1 MKKNTIKHTLL
12 MAIFLVVASACSIEK
27 RVHHKGYFVKWHT
40 NSYLF
45 HKDDHPEKEIVEIVL
60 EQQESIGNVATQE
73 ELSQKNSES
82 LLSEVMI
89 NKQQSLEKNE
99 YSAINDNEDAVFFF
113 NNNQTDKTI
122 SLNQKEQNSKNN
134 NLNYR
139 ADTELIIN
147 VALTVLLLAL
157 LILFI
162 YLAIPATGTMVY
174 VWWGLAAVC
183 AIFFVTQIIDLI
195 LW

>member
-1 MKKNTIKHTLL
+1 MKKNTIKHSLL
-12 MAIFLVVASACSIEK
+12 IAIFLVVASACSIEK
-27 RVHHKGYFVKWHT
+27 RVHNKGYFVKWHS
-40 NSYLF
+40 NSHLF
-45 HKDDHPEKEIVEIVL
+45 HKDDLPKKEIAEIPL
-60 EQQESIGNVATQE
+60 KQQESTENVATQE
-73 ELSQKNSES
+73 DLSQKNSEF
-82 LLSEVMI
+82 LLSEIMI
-89 NKQQSLEKNE
+89 SKQQSLEKNE
-99 YSAINDNEDAVFFF
+99 YSAINDNEDAILFV
-113 NNNQTDKTI
+113 NNNQTDKI
-122 SLNQKEQNSKNN
+122 VNLNQKEQNSKNN
-134 NLNYR
+134 NSSYR

-147 VALTVLLLAL
+147 IVLTVLLLAL

>member
-1 MKKNTIKHTLL
+1 MKKNTIKHSLL
-12 MAIFLVVASACSIEK
+12 IAIFLVVASACSIEK
-27 RVHHKGYFVKWHT
+27 RVHNKGYFVKWHS
-40 NSYLF
+40 NSHLF
-45 HKDDHPEKEIVEIVL
+45 HKDDLPKKEIAEIPL
-60 EQQESIGNVATQE
+60 KQQESTENVATQE
-73 ELSQKNSES
+73 DLSQKNSES
-82 LLSEVMI
+82 LLSEIMI
-89 NKQQSLEKNE
+89 SKQQSLEKNE
-99 YSAINDNEDAVFFF
+99 YSAINDNEDAILFV
-113 NNNQTDKTI
+113 NNNQTDKI
-122 SLNQKEQNSKNN
+122 VNLNQKEQNSKNN
-134 NLNYR
+134 NSSYR

-147 VALTVLLLAL
+147 IVLTVLLLAL